1 MSGFRVDTQDREGKW
16 WPGPNVF
23 PTRLHALSSAM
34 WADCPTRVVEVTE
47 GKAT

>member
-1 MSGFRVDTQDREGKW
+1 VSGFRVDTQDREGKW
-16 WPGPNVF
+16 WPGSDVF
-23 PTRLHALSSAM
+23 ATRDMGVWAAW